1 MCISVKI
8 TENVTWPFKALN
20 ACSDR
25 NRCECG
31 WSLITLSRQNYK
43 ALLFL
48 FVIPCIRERVL
59 LPASWIRSP
68 FHPEDVTPLLSR
80 RTFAFVSVYG
90 GNAVAKARAE
100 VFILYNASLLRY
112 RHIVK
117 LLFDLL
123 WVVFSYILCALF
135 VQMCR

>member
-8 TENVTWPFKALN
+8 TENATWPFKGLN
-20 ACSDR
+20 ASSDR

-31 WSLITLSRQNYK
+31 WSLITLGHQNYK

-48 FVIPCIRERVL
+48 FVIPSIRERVL
-59 LPASWIRSP
+59 LPACWIRSP

-80 RTFAFVSVYG
+80 RTFACVCVYG
-90 GNAVAKARAE
+90 GNAVTKARAE
-100 VFILYNASLLRY
+100 VFLLYNASLLRY
-112 RHIVK
+112 RHIAI

-123 WVVFSYILCALF
+123 WIVFSYVLCALF